1 VQEAPEFLPTTQT
14 KEILMLNTMR
24 QLMIVAVLLVF
35 AVPAYSGGQAMQ
47 IFYCN
52 QDEDASDEQ
61 VDEIA
66 MAWLKAARTMK
77 GGENLQGYLRFPVAA
92 DAGENDFVFVLIAPS
107 FAEWGTFTDGYAG
120 SPAEDVD
127 EKFEELADCTRSTLW
142 ESFEVK

>member
-1 VQEAPEFLPTTQT
+1 
-14 KEILMLNTMR
+14 M
-24 QLMIVAVLLVF
+24 VATLLAF
-35 AVPAYSGGQAMQ
+35 AAPAYSGGQAMQ
-47 IFYCN
+47 IYYCS

-66 MAWLKAARTMK
+66 MAWLKAARSMK

-92 DAGENDFVFVLIAPS
+92 DAGEDDFVVVLIAPS

-127 EKFEELADCTRSTLW
+127 DQFEEIADCTRSTLW
-142 ESFEVK
+142 ESHEVK